1 MGSTGFAEIE
11 GLTFHPDGTNF
22 SRSPNFSLAAVG
34 VQSLERVLKAFG
46 ISLHAIEISTDT
58 ILMTRLLR
66 LDRVPTYQSRNLE
79 SSTQYEHDE
88 RYERYERSMNHWLVQ
103 FIYIIEIINI
113 FINGTPIAK

>member
-1 MGSTGFAEIE
+1 
-11 GLTFHPDGTNF
+11 L
-22 SRSPNFSLAAVG
+22 
-34 VQSLERVLKAFG
+34 SLERVLKAFG

-58 ILMTRLLR
+58 ILMTRLR
-66 LDRVPTYQSRNLE
+66 LDRAPTLISENLKC
-79 SSTQYEHDE
+79 STQYEHNE